1 MKIVNQLTRT
11 CYVHIGTHKTGTTS
25 IQGFLASNRERFA
38 NYGVCLPVAGT
49 ERDAGVV
56 THRQL
61 ARELRG
67 DSAYDPAYGGLTEVC
82 AELARSAARTAC
94 LSCEDFTF
102 LYDAPAALT
111 RLRDGIRAAGFEP
124 RIVVYLRAQASY
136 CTAVYA
142 ENVRHGYRIP
152 FDRYFADVLERGC
165 YVWDGGSGPPFDYNV
180 LLDGFARVF
189 GRDAIVARRYRSA
202 AADNALLFSFARLL
216 LPHGVDLHAFT
227 VPPVRYNGSLT
238 FDDVLRLLGQGSE
251 APAAP
256 IRFTPLG
263 IGQSLRLA
271 RRFAGPNLRLAARYG
286 VVVPV
291 LEPLDA
297 ALALPL
303 RRSPSKMRSLRRARR
318 ALRFAQG
325 RTRRDR

>member
-1 MKIVNQLTRT
+1 MTSVNPLARL

-38 NYGVCLPVAGT
+38 AHGVCLPIAGT
-49 ERDAGVV
+49 ERDSGVA
-56 THRQL
+56 THREL

-67 DSAYDPAYGGLTEVC
+67 DPAFEPAAGGLAAVC
-82 AELARSAARTAC
+82 DELARSDARAAC
-94 LSCEDFTF
+94 LTCEDFTF

-142 ENVRHGYRIP
+142 ENVRHGYRVP
-152 FDRYFADVLERGC
+152 FERYFSDVLERGC
-165 YVWDGGSGPPFDYNV
+165 YVWDGGTGPPFDYNV

-202 AADNALLFSFARLL
+202 AADNELLFSFARLL
-216 LPHGVDLHAFT
+216 LPPGVDLRAFA
-227 VPPVRYNGSLT
+227 VPPGRYNGSLT
-238 FDDVLRLLGQGSE
+238 FGDVLRHLGRGGE
-251 APAAP
+251 ASAVP

-263 IGQSLRLA
+263 ISQSLRLA
-271 RRFAGPNLRLAARYG
+271 RRFWGPNARLAARYG

-303 RRSPSKMRSLRRARR
+303 RRSPSKMRALLRARR
-318 ALRFAQG
+318 ALSG
-325 RTRRDR
+325 TGKPS